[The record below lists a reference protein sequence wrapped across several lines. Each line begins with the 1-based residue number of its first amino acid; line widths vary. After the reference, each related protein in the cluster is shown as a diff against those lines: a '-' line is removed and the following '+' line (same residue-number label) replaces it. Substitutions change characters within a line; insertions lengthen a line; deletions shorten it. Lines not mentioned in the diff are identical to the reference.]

1 MKKFSGFLVA
11 AALLTACGDDTDN
24 EDTGAQSSDT
34 DNSSET
40 EGDPTASSESESDSQ
55 TTDPDTSATD
65 TDDGGETDDVPAGC
79 ADPNDG
85 PTMEISGNIEGDMML
100 TCDTIWVL
108 TDIIFV
114 NGGTLTIEPGT
125 TIKGTEG
132 SALVIDQDA
141 SIDAQGTADAPIV
154 MTSIQAEGSRG
165 RGDWGGFVM
174 LGDAP
179 VNLEGGSGQAEGFAN
194 PPSYGGDDAAHNCGS
209 LSYLRVEWAGFAIA
223 EGSELNGIT
232 FYSCGSDTSVDYVH
246 VLQGADDGIEMFGG
260 SFDASHIVVTG
271 AEDDSIDCDQGYQG
285 ELQYVFIHQ
294 DPAIGDNA
302 FEWSNQGTDFSATPV
317 TSPAVANATIV
328 GSGAGGDKSKGMTL
342 KEGTE
347 AKLVNSVFGNFTNE
361 LVFLQNSETQAI
373 AEGGGI
379 IIEGNI
385 YFASGAAGVDDE
397 DGSDVTWTAED
408 LQTFID
414 DGGNTEADPMLGS
427 AEWGNPDIAPMAGS
441 PVESGAVAPGGGFE
455 ATDYIGAV
463 EPGGE
468 NWTLGWTNFPS

>member
-1 MKKFSGFLVA
+1 MKKLTGFLAA
-11 AALLTACGDDTDN
+11 AALLTACGDDSSN
-24 EDTGAQSSDT
+24 EDTGATPTSGADTETTDDPTGDTEDPTDDSDDPSDT
-34 DNSSET
+34 E
-40 EGDPTASSESESDSQ
+40 DPTGDTE
-55 TTDPDTSATD
+55 DPTGT
-65 TDDGGETDDVPAGC
+65 PAGC

-85 PTMEISGNIEGDMML
+85 PTMGINADIEGDMML

-108 TDIIFV
+108 EDIIFV
-114 NGGTLTIEPGT
+114 NGGTLTVEPGT

-141 SIDAQGTADAPIV
+141 MLVAEGSADAPIV

-165 RGDWGGFVM
+165 RGDWGGLVL

-179 VNLEGGSGQAEGFAN
+179 TNLEGGTGQAEGFAN
-194 PPSYGGDDAAHNCGS
+194 PPSYGGSDSAHNCGS

-232 FYSCGSDTSVDYVH
+232 FYACGSDTSVDHVQVH
-246 VLQGADDGIEMFGG
+246 MGADDGIEMFGG
-260 SFDASHIVVTG
+260 SFNADHLVVTG

-285 ELQYVFIHQ
+285 DLQYVFIHQ

-302 FEWSNQGTDFSATPV
+302 FEWSNQGTNFGATPT
-317 TSPAVANATIV
+317 TSPAVANGTIV

-347 AKLVNSVFGNFTNE
+347 AKLVNSIFGNFTNE
-361 LVFLQNSETQAI
+361 LVFLQNLETQTI

-379 IIEGNI
+379 AIEGNL
-385 YFASGAAGVDDE
+385 YFGSGAPGVDE
-397 DGSDVTWTAED
+397 EEGSDVTWTAED

-414 DGGNTEADPMLGS
+414 EGGNTEADPMVGS
-427 AEWGNPDIAPMAGS
+427 ADWGSPDIMPAAGS
-441 PVESGAVAPGGGFE
+441 PAESGAVAPGNSFE
-455 ATDYIGAV
+455 ATDYVGAV
-463 EPGGE
+463 EPGGD
-468 NWTLGWTNFPS
+468 NWTTGWTNYGV